1 MSVAGV
7 LRPSLRW
14 ILALAAAIVAV
25 GIFLLVRF
33 FPFSERVI
41 TDSLRETFPS
51 DLRIDHFKTTY
62 FPHPGCMA
70 EGVTFRAI
78 SGAPGSAPIATIRK
92 LTIAGHYSD
101 FIWRPHHVASVTLD
115 GLVIH
120 VPPLGDAGQF
130 QGGYTKSPMTI
141 GAITADGT
149 VLEFAHANDSLATRF
164 DIHRLLLESVS
175 SNHGMSYRVALHNP
189 TPPGEVQATGHFGPF
204 HADDPGQTPAS
215 GSYSLDGADLG
226 VFDGITGTVGSQ
238 GSFSGA
244 LNRIEVHGTS
254 DAANFEV
261 VRSGNAARLMTRFD
275 LLVNALNGDVALTSV
290 TASYLN
296 TAIRASGSVAG
307 RKGFNGKFTAL
318 DFEIRDGRI
327 QDLLRLFV
335 HSEHPPLSGGTN
347 ITAHV
352 TVPPEGKP
360 FLQEITVQGEFDIAD
375 GHFHKPSRQESVNDL
390 SLTARG
396 FKKQKENGEEIPAD
410 TVAAHVHGHSS
421 VHDGVATF
429 PDLVFAIPGADAR
442 MHGTYNLLNEK
453 IDLHGTVKMDAKFS
467 QSTSGIKALFAKVL
481 DPFLNKK
488 QGSVVPVLV
497 DGTYGDPHFGL
508 DLNPIK

>member
-1 MSVAGV
+1 VSVVGV

-14 ILALAAAIVAV
+14 ILAVAATIVAI

-33 FPFSERVI
+33 FPFSERVV

-51 DLRIDHFKTTY
+51 DLRIDRFKTTY
-62 FPHPGCMA
+62 FPHPGCSA
-70 EGVTFRAI
+70 EGVTFRAA
-78 SGAPGSAPIATIRK
+78 SGAQGSAPIATIRK
-92 LTIAGHYSD
+92 LTIVGHYSD
-101 FIWRPHHVASVTLD
+101 FIWRPHHIASVTLD
-115 GLVIH
+115 GLLIH

-130 QGGYTKSPMTI
+130 QGGYTQSPMTI

-149 VLEFAHANDSLATRF
+149 LLEFAHADNSPVTRF
-164 DIHRLLLESVS
+164 DVHRLLLESVS
-175 SNHGMSYRVALHNP
+175 SNGGMAYRVALHNP
-189 TPPGEVQATGHFGPF
+189 TPPGEVQANGHFGPF

-215 GSYSLDGADLG
+215 GSYSIDGADLG
-226 VFDGITGTVGSQ
+226 VFDGIAGTVVSQ

-244 LNRIEVHGTS
+244 LNRIEIRGTS

-261 VRSGNAARLMTRFD
+261 VRSGHAAPLKTRFD
-275 LLVNALNGDVALTSV
+275 ILVNALNGDVGLTSV
-290 TASYLN
+290 NANYFN
-296 TAIRASGSVAG
+296 TAIHANGSVAS
-307 RKGFNGKFTAL
+307 RKGFDRKFTAL
-318 DFEIRDGRI
+318 DFEVRDGRI

-335 HSEHPPLSGGTN
+335 HSERPPMTGAANL
-347 ITAHV
+347 TAHV
-352 TVPPEGKP
+352 TVPPDGKP
-360 FLQEITVQGEFDIAD
+360 FLQEVTLQGEFDIAD
-375 GHFHKPSRQESVNDL
+375 GHFPRESRQDSVNSL

-396 FKKQKENGEEIPAD
+396 MKKSKENGEEAPPA
-410 TVAAHVHGHSS
+410 TVAAHAHGHSS
-421 VHDGVATF
+421 VHDGMATF
-429 PDLVFAIPGADAR
+429 PDLMFVVPGADAR

-467 QSTSGIKALFAKVL
+467 QSTSGIKAVFAKVL

-508 DLNPIK
+508 DLNPMK